1 MNKILIQGGHPLR
14 GEIKV
19 SGCKN
24 TTLAVLPSVLLVRGT
39 VILKNVPNILDV
51 HTMITILKE
60 VGVEVEFLDEHT
72 VKLHVGDNI
81 GYKITSI
88 QASSIR
94 GSLFLLGS
102 LLPRVG
108 KISLPY
114 PGGCN
119 IGTRPIDL
127 HEKGLRILGY
137 RVEVSN
143 GHIYGEREKTEGD
156 KVIYF
161 DFPSV
166 GATENL
172 LMAAALTPGYTVI
185 ENAAT
190 DPQVVSLSAFLR
202 RIGVKIYGFGTRKII
217 VKGQGKPYD
226 VGVIDWNIPGDY
238 LEAGTFLLYG
248 AAIPGS
254 KVRVVPAYRG
264 FLAPL
269 IAKLDDMGVSVE
281 RTNGGITVLGT
292 SNIKPTRIRTL
303 PFPGFPTDLQP
314 IISVVLTQANGESI
328 IQELV
333 HDRRFGYVNYLLK
346 MGANIVTVGQNTV
359 IVNGKSTLFGTN
371 VTAENLRAGAALI
384 LAGLI
389 ARGKTIVNDMY
400 HVYRGYEK
408 IVQKLVNLGAHVR
421 VLDDE

>member
-1 MNKILIQGGHPLR
+1 MNKILIEGGHPLR
-14 GEIKV
+14 GEIRV

-24 TTLAVLPSVLLVRGT
+24 TTLAVLPSVLLVKGT
-39 VILKNVPNILDV
+39 VILRNVPNILDV
-51 HTMITILKE
+51 RTMLSILKE
-60 VGVEVEFLDEHT
+60 VGVKVEFLDEHT
-72 VKLHVGDNI
+72 IKLNVTDDLN
-81 GYKITSI
+81 YKITSI

-143 GHIYGEREKTEGD
+143 GYIYGEREKIGSD
-156 KVIYF
+156 NIIYF

-172 LMAAALTPGYTVI
+172 IMAAALTPGYTVI

-190 DPQVVSLSAFLR
+190 EPQVVALSAFLSQ
-202 RIGVKIYGFGTRKII
+202 IGVKIYGIGTRKII
-217 VKGQGKPYD
+217 VQGREQPYD
-226 VGVIDWNIPGDY
+226 VGVIEWNIPGDY
-238 LEAGTFLLYG
+238 LEAGTFMLYG

-254 KVRVVPAYRG
+254 KVRVIPAYRG

-269 IAKLDDMGVSVE
+269 IAKLDDMGISVE

-292 SNIKPTRIRTL
+292 SNIKPTRVRTL

-346 MGANIVTVGQNTV
+346 MGANIVPVGQNTI
-359 IVNGKSTLFGTN
+359 IVNGRNTLFGTS

-389 ARGKTIVNDMY
+389 AKGQTIVNDMY
-400 HVYRGYEK
+400 HVYRGYED
-408 IVQKLVNLGAHVR
+408 IVRKLVDLGAYVR

>member
-1 MNKILIQGGHPLR
+1 MNKIFIEGGHPLR
-14 GEIKV
+14 GEIRV

-24 TTLAVLPSVLLVRGT
+24 TSLAVLPAVLLIRGT
-39 VILKNVPNILDV
+39 VILRNVPNILDV
-51 HTMITILKE
+51 RTMITILKE
-60 VGVEVEFLDEHT
+60 IGVEVEFLDEHT
-72 VKLHVGDNI
+72 VKLHVGDDLS
-81 GYKITSI
+81 YKITSI

-137 RVEVSN
+137 KVEISN
-143 GHIYGEREKTEGD
+143 GHIYGEWEKFESD

-166 GATENL
+166 GATENI

-190 DPQVVSLSAFLR
+190 DPQVVALSAFLSQ
-202 RIGVKIYGFGTRKII
+202 IGVKIYGIGTRKII
-217 VKGQGKPYD
+217 VKGKGEPYD
-226 VGVIDWNIPGDY
+226 VGVIEWKIPGDY

-254 KVRVVPAYRG
+254 RVRVVPAYRG

-269 IAKLDDMGVSVE
+269 IAKLHDIGVSIE
-281 RTNGGITVLGT
+281 ITNGGITVLGT
-292 SNIKPTRIRTL
+292 SNIQPARVRTL

-346 MGANIVTVGQNTV
+346 MGANIVTIGQNTI
-359 IVNGKSTLFGTN
+359 IVNGRSTLFGTD

-389 ARGKTIVNDMY
+389 AEGKTIVNDMY
-400 HVYRGYEK
+400 HVYRGYEN
-408 IVQKLVNLGAHVR
+408 IVRKLVDLGAYVR

>member
-1 MNKILIQGGHPLR
+1 MNKIFIEGGHPLR
-14 GEIKV
+14 GEIRV

-24 TTLAVLPSVLLVRGT
+24 TSLAVLPAVLLIRGT
-39 VILKNVPNILDV
+39 VILRNVPNILDV
-51 HTMITILKE
+51 RTMITILKE
-60 VGVEVEFLDEHT
+60 IGVEVEFLDEHT
-72 VKLHVGDNI
+72 VKLHVGDDLS
-81 GYKITSI
+81 YKITSI

-137 RVEVSN
+137 KVEISN
-143 GHIYGEREKTEGD
+143 GHIYGEWEKFESD

-166 GATENL
+166 GATENI

-190 DPQVVSLSAFLR
+190 DPQVVALSAFLS
-202 RIGVKIYGFGTRKII
+202 RIGVKIYGIGTRKII
-217 VKGQGKPYD
+217 VKGKGEPYD
-226 VGVIDWNIPGDY
+226 VGVIEWKIPGDY

-254 KVRVVPAYRG
+254 RVRVVPAYRG

-269 IAKLDDMGVSVE
+269 IAKLHDIGVSIE
-281 RTNGGITVLGT
+281 ITNGGITVLGT
-292 SNIKPTRIRTL
+292 SNIQPARVRTL

-346 MGANIVTVGQNTV
+346 MGANIVTIGQNTI
-359 IVNGKSTLFGTN
+359 IVNGRSTLFGTD

-389 ARGKTIVNDMY
+389 AEGKTIVNDMY
-400 HVYRGYEK
+400 HVYRGYEN
-408 IVQKLVNLGAHVR
+408 IVRKLVDLGAYVR